1 MFEVSHININIYTTL
16 IEEIFEVNNLKI
28 TFLHTPLTTKG
39 PLDPQEPLDT
49 EKIESLILNGYNEK
63 AAEELFGIIENYE
76 THSNKELIYR
86 SLSLL
91 NLICDK
97 SPSISLRAIKNLS
110 HFIND
115 SDSWIRLVSLEI
127 SYQISLF
134 RPNLLIDLLNKIR
147 ERIYDKDPSVRR
159 LTVKIIGNL
168 ILSLHMDL
176 GELQEMIEEYTEKL
190 MDNDWKVKLNV
201 IKTIQKILNQDYT
214 KIQNLEPLLSMVIIN
229 LRDEDDDVARA
240 AAELLKI
247 HGTYF
252 LTKEKIFYILLNL
265 LYNEENRVK
274 ELIIWLFGEIGKE
287 KSSEI
292 ILIIPKL
299 INLLKEKDYRIQLK
313 VIEAL
318 VNIAENNFD
327 QIWANLLHSM
337 LETSDS
343 NYRNSLINAIFHL
356 SRKNITEIFPYLFEE
371 LENPSEN
378 IREGI
383 ALVFK
388 RLFEEYQIEIENE
401 ITKIL
406 YQLESR
412 FWRER
417 KKTIILLQNI
427 CFILES
433 KKIAVWI
440 TIELNNALKIEKDP
454 EVKEEVIYALK
465 NVKTNFLDIDDT
477 IERIKNELSIFQK
490 RIIEFQKIPAQFRE
504 KLNSYIQNFK
514 FNDTEIQLNEKYDK
528 ILKKIKKF
536 NHSINKFEYKRL
548 AFDLIEEW
556 EETRVQIIEELSII
570 KGFISEICEEKKTV
584 YVSNLKENINVIIDR
599 INVLKAEFE
608 YVKESKFEADLDE
621 QLSAIELSSI
631 KDDKLSYITQIRKKL
646 FKLDGDIRELLID
659 NVEFNEIFKDLLQKW
674 VATKIEIQEYLNDL
688 DRQIKL
694 MKDKLIDYILQ
705 AEPISTS
712 SESKK
717 INGISTELSYQL
729 LQGHIQSIITERI
742 DGMKNFN
749 EDFNKLVN
757 KLEILIKKNE
767 FSDAKRLIE
776 MNSAQ
781 TQNYIEEAEKQI
793 DVILGK
799 EKIFE
804 DNNIFNL
811 YVRPY
816 LNKFNASK
824 ELLINKSKN
833 FVRKSNNKL
842 YLNQIKYYLKIIN
855 PIKIDLLAS
864 YIKLDSESVKDL
876 ALKFINKNKL
886 NAKIINDKIYFQQ
899 IESEIPGS
907 KEILFFKNIKTIGN
921 EIYLNFK
928 LTNPSNFDFKD
939 LQVSL
944 KVPSYL
950 NFQRKESFPKF
961 LQINELKHG
970 KIFKF
975 NYVLKVDKQKELKKN
990 LFDPTADEIKLDLH
1004 YRDQFDIARKTTK
1017 HIDLYFP

>member
-1 MFEVSHININIYTTL
+1 MTTQ
-16 IEEIFEVNNLKI
+16 E
-28 TFLHTPLTTKG
+28 
-39 PLDPQEPLDT
+39 PLDSKEPLDT
-49 EKIESLILNGYNEK
+49 EKIETLILNGYNEK
-63 AAEELFGIIENYE
+63 ASEEIFSIIERYE
-76 THSNKELIYR
+76 NHSNKEIIYR

-97 SPSISLRAIKNLS
+97 SPEISERTIKSIS
-110 HFIND
+110 HFVND
-115 SDSWIRLVSLEI
+115 PDSWIRLVSLEI

-134 RPNLLIDLLNKIR
+134 RPNLLIELLNKIR
-147 ERIYDKDPSVRR
+147 GRVYDHDSSVRR
-159 LTVKIIGNL
+159 LAVKIIGNL
-168 ILSLHMDL
+168 ILSLHIDID
-176 GELQEMIEEYTEKL
+176 ELREIIEEYTEKL

-201 IKTIQKILNQDYT
+201 IRTIQKILNQDYT
-214 KIQNLEPLLSMVIIN
+214 KIRNLEPLLSMVIIN

-292 ILIIPKL
+292 ISIIPKL
-299 INLLKEKDYRIQLK
+299 ISLLKEKDYRIQLK
-313 VIEAL
+313 VIETL

-327 QIWANLLHSM
+327 QIWANLLHSI
-337 LETSDS
+337 LEANDS
-343 NYRNSLINAIFHL
+343 NYRNSLINAVFHL
-356 SRKNITEIFPYLFEE
+356 CRQNIIEIFPYLFEE

-378 IREGI
+378 IRESI

-433 KKIAVWI
+433 KKIAIWI
-440 TIELNNALKIEKDP
+440 TIELTKALKIEKDP
-454 EVKEEVIYALK
+454 EVKDEIIYTLK
-465 NVKTNFLDIDDT
+465 NIHTNFANIDES
-477 IERIKNELSIFQK
+477 IGRINNELSLFHK

-504 KLNSYIQNFK
+504 KLNSYIQIFK
-514 FNDTEIQLNEKYDK
+514 FNDTEIQLNEKYNK

-536 NHSINKFEYKRL
+536 NHMINKFDYKRL
-548 AFDLIEEW
+548 AYDLIEEW

-570 KGFISEICEEKKTV
+570 KGFISEICEEKKAEF
-584 YVSNLKENINVIIDR
+584 VSNLKEKIKIISNRVD
-599 INVLKAEFE
+599 VLKAEFDHI
-608 YVKESKFEADLDE
+608 KENKFDNILDDQMSDLE
-621 QLSAIELSSI
+621 PINIS
-631 KDDKLSYITQIRKKL
+631 DDKLGYITQIRKKL
-646 FKLDGDIRELLID
+646 FNLDNIIRDLLID
-659 NVEFNEIFKDLLQKW
+659 NVEFNEIFKILLQKW
-674 VATKIEIQEYLNDL
+674 VAVKIEIQEYLNDL

-694 MKDKLIDYILQ
+694 MKDKLFETEIP
-705 AEPISTS
+705 AS
-712 SESKK
+712 
-717 INGISTELSYQL
+717 INGISNELNFQL

-742 DGMKNFN
+742 EGMKRFN
-749 EDFNKLVN
+749 EDFDKLGD
-757 KLEILIKKNE
+757 KIELLIKKNE
-767 FSDAKRLIE
+767 FSNTKILIE
-776 MNSAQ
+776 LNSTQIQ
-781 TQNYIEEAEKQI
+781 TYIEETERQI

-799 EKIFE
+799 EKVFE

-811 YVRPY
+811 YIRPF

-824 ELLINKSKN
+824 ELLINKLKH

-842 YLNQIKYYLKIIN
+842 YLNQIKYYLNVIN
-855 PIKIDLLAS
+855 PIKLDLLAS
-864 YIKLDSESVKDL
+864 YIKIDVEPLKDL
-876 ALKFINKNKL
+876 VLKFMSKNKL
-886 NAKIINDKIYFQQ
+886 NAKIINEKLYYQQ
-899 IESEIPGS
+899 IESEIPDS

-939 LQVSL
+939 L
-944 KVPSYL
+944 
-950 NFQRKESFPKF
+950 
-961 LQINELKHG
+961 
-970 KIFKF
+970 
-975 NYVLKVDKQKELKKN
+975 
-990 LFDPTADEIKLDLH
+990 
-1004 YRDQFDIARKTTK
+1004 
-1017 HIDLYFP
+1017 

>member
-1 MFEVSHININIYTTL
+1 MTTL
-16 IEEIFEVNNLKI
+16 
-28 TFLHTPLTTKG
+28 T
-39 PLDPQEPLDT
+39 LDT

-63 AAEELFGIIENYE
+63 AAEEIFGIIENYDI
-76 THSNKELIYR
+76 HSDKELIYR

-97 SPSISLRAIKNLS
+97 TPSISLRAISNIT

-127 SYQISLF
+127 LYQISLF
-134 RPNLLIDLLNKIR
+134 RPNLLIELINKIR
-147 ERIYDKDPSVRR
+147 GRLYDQDSSVRR

-168 ILSLHMDL
+168 ILSLHIDL
-176 GELQEMIEEYTEKL
+176 NELQEIIEEYTEKL

-292 ILIIPKL
+292 ISIIPKL

-356 SRKNITEIFPYLFEE
+356 CRKNITEIFIYLFEE

-401 ITKIL
+401 ITKII

-417 KKTIILLQNI
+417 KRTINLLQHI

-440 TIELNNALKIEKDP
+440 TIELNDALKVEKDP
-454 EVKEEVIYALK
+454 EVKEEIIYTLK
-465 NVKTNFLDIDDT
+465 NIKTNFPDIDDT
-477 IERIKNELSIFQK
+477 IERINNELLLFQK
-490 RIIEFQKIPAQFRE
+490 RIAEFQKIPAQFRE
-504 KLNSYIQNFK
+504 KLNSYIENFK
-514 FNDTEIQLNEKYDK
+514 FNDTEIQLNEKYNK

-536 NHSINKFEYKRL
+536 HQIINKFDYKRL

-570 KGFISEICEEKKTV
+570 KGFISEICEEKKTEFIV
-584 YVSNLKENINVIIDR
+584 NLKEKIKLLENRID
-599 INVLKAEFE
+599 ILKTEFDFI
-608 YVKESKFEADLDE
+608 KENKFEVKIDD
-621 QLSAIELSSI
+621 SITKIELPI
-631 KDDKLSYITQIRKKL
+631 TKDDNLGYITQIRKKL
-646 FKLDGDIRELLID
+646 FKIDSDIRELLIN
-659 NVEFNEIFKDLLQKW
+659 NVEFDEIFKDLLQKW

-694 MKDKLIDYILQ
+694 MKDKLVDYVLQ
-705 AEPISTS
+705 AEPISIS
-712 SESKK
+712 SESER

-742 DGMKNFN
+742 EGMKHFN
-749 EDFNKLVN
+749 EDFDKLVN
-757 KLEILIKKNE
+757 KHDFLIKKNE

-776 MNSAQ
+776 MNSTQ
-781 TQNYIEEAEKQI
+781 IQNYIEEAEKQI

-804 DNNIFNL
+804 DNNMFNL

-824 ELLINKSKN
+824 ELLINRLKN
-833 FVRKSNNKL
+833 FVRKSQNKL

-855 PIKIDLLAS
+855 PIKLDLLAN
-864 YIKLDSESVKDL
+864 YIKLDLERLKDL
-876 ALKFINKNKL
+876 VFKFINKNKL
-886 NAKIINDKIYFQQ
+886 NAKFINEKLYFQQ
-899 IESEIPGS
+899 IESEIPDS

-939 LQVSL
+939 LQISL

-950 NFQRKESFPKF
+950 NFQRKDSFPKF
-961 LQINELKHG
+961 LQLHELKPG

-990 LFDPTADEIKLDLH
+990 LFDPTADEIKLDLY

>member
-1 MFEVSHININIYTTL
+1 MTTL
-16 IEEIFEVNNLKI
+16 
-28 TFLHTPLTTKG
+28 T
-39 PLDPQEPLDT
+39 LDT

-63 AAEELFGIIENYE
+63 AAEEIFGIIENYDN
-76 THSNKELIYR
+76 HSDKELIYR
-86 SLSLL
+86 SLSFL

-97 SPSISLRAIKNLS
+97 TPSISLRAISNIT

-134 RPNLLIDLLNKIR
+134 RPNLLIELIDKIR
-147 ERIYDKDPSVRR
+147 GRLYDQDSSVRR

-168 ILSLHMDL
+168 ILSLHIDL
-176 GELQEMIEEYTEKL
+176 SELQEIIEEYTEKL
-190 MDNDWKVKLNV
+190 MDNDWKVKFNV

-214 KIQNLEPLLSMVIIN
+214 KIRDLEPLLSMVIIN

-252 LTKEKIFYILLNL
+252 LSKEKILYILLNL

-292 ILIIPKL
+292 ISIIPKL

-327 QIWANLLHSM
+327 QIWANLLHSI
-337 LETSDS
+337 LEASDS

-356 SRKNITEIFPYLFEE
+356 CRKNITDIFPYLFEE

-417 KKTIILLQNI
+417 KKTIVLLQNI

-440 TIELNNALKIEKDP
+440 TIELNNTLKVEKDP
-454 EVKEEVIYALK
+454 EIKEEIIYTLK
-465 NVKTNFLDIDDT
+465 NIKTNFPDIDNT
-477 IERIKNELSIFQK
+477 IERINNELTIFQK

-514 FNDTEIQLNEKYDK
+514 FNTTEIQLNEKYNK
-528 ILKKIKKF
+528 ILKKVKKF
-536 NHSINKFEYKRL
+536 HHIINRFEYKRL
-548 AFDLIEEW
+548 AFDLIEDW

-570 KGFISEICEEKKTV
+570 KGFISEICEEKKAEFIFD
-584 YVSNLKENINVIIDR
+584 LKEIINIIIDR
-599 INVLKAEFE
+599 INILKAEFE
-608 YVKESKFEADLDE
+608 FVKESKFEVDLDA
-621 QLSAIELSSI
+621 QLSSI
-631 KDDKLSYITQIRKKL
+631 ELIDMKDDTLGYITQIRKKL
-646 FKLDGDIRELLID
+646 FKLDGDIRELLIN

-705 AEPISTS
+705 AEPMTIS

-717 INGISTELSYQL
+717 INGFSTELSFQL
-729 LQGHIQSIITERI
+729 LQGHIQSIITEKI
-742 DGMKNFN
+742 EGMKKFN
-749 EDFNKLVN
+749 EDFNKLVD
-757 KLEILIKKNE
+757 KLDFLIKKSE
-767 FSDAKRLIE
+767 FSNAKRLIE

-781 TQNYIEEAEKQI
+781 IQNFIEESENQI
-793 DVILGK
+793 DAILGK

-811 YVRPY
+811 YIRPY
-816 LNKFNASK
+816 LDKFNASK
-824 ELLINKSKN
+824 ELLINRLKN
-833 FVRKSNNKL
+833 FIRKSINKL
-842 YLNQIKYYLKIIN
+842 YLNQIKHYLKVIN
-855 PIKIDLLAS
+855 PIKLDLLAN
-864 YIKLDSESVKDL
+864 YIKLDIERLKDL
-876 ALKFINKNKL
+876 VLKFINKNKL
-886 NAKIINDKIYFQQ
+886 NAKVINEKLYFQQ
-899 IESEIPGS
+899 IESEMPDS

-939 LQVSL
+939 LQISL

-950 NFQRKESFPKF
+950 DIQRKDSYPKF
-961 LQINELKHG
+961 LQINELKPG

-1017 HIDLYFP
+1017 HIDLFIS

>member
-1 MFEVSHININIYTTL
+1 YFLFAIIILKHIYISLTEQIIEGLFFKITYLPTTL
-16 IEEIFEVNNLKI
+16 TIIS
-28 TFLHTPLTTKG
+28 
-39 PLDPQEPLDT
+39 LDT
-49 EKIESLILNGYNEK
+49 EKIEILILKGHNEK
-63 AAEELFGIIENYE
+63 AAEEIFSLIEDYE
-76 THSNKELIYR
+76 NHSYKELIYR

-97 SPSISLRAIKNLS
+97 SPTISLRAIKNINQ
-110 HFIND
+110 FIND

-134 RPNLLIDLLNKIR
+134 RPNLLIELLNKIR
-147 ERIYDKDPSVRR
+147 ARLYDQDPSVRR

-168 ILSLHMDL
+168 ILSLHLDIDQ
-176 GELQEMIEEYTEKL
+176 LQEIIEEYTEKL

-214 KIQNLEPLLSMVIIN
+214 KIRELEPLLSMVIIN

-252 LTKEKIFYILLNL
+252 LTKENILYILLNL
-265 LYNEENRVK
+265 LYNEKNRVK

-292 ILIIPKL
+292 ISIIPKL
-299 INLLKEKDYRIQLK
+299 INLLKETDYRIQLK

-318 VNIAENNFD
+318 VSIAENNFD

-337 LETSDS
+337 LEASDL

-356 SRKNITEIFPYLFEE
+356 CRKHITEIFPYLFEE

-388 RLFEEYQIEIENE
+388 RLFEEFQIEIENE

-417 KKTIILLQNI
+417 KKNVVLIQNI
-427 CFILES
+427 CFILEN

-440 TIELNNALKIEKDP
+440 TIELNKALSIEKDP
-454 EVKEEVIYALK
+454 EVKNEIIHTLK
-465 NVKTNFLDIDDT
+465 NIKTNFTGIDSA
-477 IERIKNELSIFQK
+477 IERINNELSLFQK
-490 RIIEFQKIPAQFRE
+490 RIVEFQKIPAQFRE
-504 KLNSYIQNFK
+504 KLNSYIENFK
-514 FNDTEIQLNEKYDK
+514 FNDTEIQLNTKYNK

-536 NHSINKFEYKRL
+536 DNIIKRFDYKRL
-548 AFDLIEEW
+548 AFDLIEDW

-570 KGFISEICEEKKTV
+570 KSFISEICEEKKSEFI
-584 YVSNLKENINVIIDR
+584 SNLKETINVILNR
-599 INVLKAEFE
+599 IKILKAEFE
-608 YVKESKFEADLDE
+608 FVKENKLEINIDE
-621 QLSAIELSSI
+621 EISAIELNDI
-631 KDDKLSYITQIRKKL
+631 RDEKLAYVTQIRKKL
-646 FKLDGDIRELLID
+646 FNLDNEIRELLID
-659 NVEFNEIFKDLLQKW
+659 NVEFNEILKDLLQKW
-674 VATKIEIQEYLNDL
+674 VETKIEIQEYLSDL
-688 DRQIKL
+688 DRHIKL
-694 MKDKLIDYILQ
+694 MKDKLIEYIIQ
-705 AEPISTS
+705 PGEIIES
-712 SESKK
+712 SKSIE
-717 INGISTELSYQL
+717 INGISTELNYQL
-729 LQGHIQSIITERI
+729 LQGHFQTIITEKI
-742 DGMKNFN
+742 EGMKRLND
-749 EDFNKLVN
+749 DFERLNAKLDF
-757 KLEILIKKNE
+757 LFKKNE
-767 FSDAKRLIE
+767 FSDAKRLIG
-776 MNSAQ
+776 MSSTQ
-781 TQNYIEEAEKQI
+781 IQNYIEEAENKI
-793 DVILGK
+793 DAILGK

-811 YVRPY
+811 YIRPY

-824 ELLINKSKN
+824 ELLINRLKT
-833 FVRKSNNKL
+833 FVRKANNSL
-842 YLNQIKYYLKIIN
+842 NLNQIKYYLKIIN
-855 PIKIDLLAS
+855 PIKLELLGN
-864 YIKLDSESVKDL
+864 YIKLDIDKLRDVV
-876 ALKFINKNKL
+876 LKFINKNKL
-886 NAKIINDKIYFQQ
+886 NAKILNDTLYYQQ
-899 IESEIPGS
+899 IESEITDS

-939 LQVSL
+939 LQISL
-944 KVPSYL
+944 KIPSYL
-950 NFQRKESFPKF
+950 SFQRKDSFPKF
-961 LQINELKHG
+961 LQINELKPG
-970 KIFKF
+970 KNFLF

-990 LFDPTADEIKLDLH
+990 LFDPTADEIKLELH

-1017 HIDLYFP
+1017 HIDIFIP

>member
-1 MFEVSHININIYTTL
+1 MTTL
-16 IEEIFEVNNLKI
+16 
-28 TFLHTPLTTKG
+28 T
-39 PLDPQEPLDT
+39 LDT

-63 AAEELFGIIENYE
+63 AAEEIFGIIENYDN
-76 THSNKELIYR
+76 HSDKELIYR
-86 SLSLL
+86 SLSFL

-97 SPSISLRAIKNLS
+97 TPSISLRAISNIT

-134 RPNLLIDLLNKIR
+134 RPNLLIELIDKIR
-147 ERIYDKDPSVRR
+147 GRLYDQDSSVRR

-168 ILSLHMDL
+168 ILSLHIDL
-176 GELQEMIEEYTEKL
+176 SELQEIIEEYTEKL
-190 MDNDWKVKLNV
+190 MDNDWKVKFNV

-214 KIQNLEPLLSMVIIN
+214 KIRDLEPLLSMVIIN

-252 LTKEKIFYILLNL
+252 LSKEKILYILLNL

-292 ILIIPKL
+292 ISIIPKL

-327 QIWANLLHSM
+327 QIWANLLHSI
-337 LETSDS
+337 LEASDS

-356 SRKNITEIFPYLFEE
+356 CRKNITDIFPYLFEE

-417 KKTIILLQNI
+417 KKTIVLLQNI
-427 CFILES
+427 CFILGS

-440 TIELNNALKIEKDP
+440 TIELNNTLKVEKDP
-454 EVKEEVIYALK
+454 EIKEEIIYTLK
-465 NVKTNFLDIDDT
+465 NIKTNFPDIDNT
-477 IERIKNELSIFQK
+477 IERINNELTIFQK

-514 FNDTEIQLNEKYDK
+514 FNTTEIQLNEKYNK
-528 ILKKIKKF
+528 ILKKVKKF
-536 NHSINKFEYKRL
+536 HHIINRFEYKRL
-548 AFDLIEEW
+548 AFDLIEDW

-570 KGFISEICEEKKTV
+570 KGFISEICEEKKAEFIFD
-584 YVSNLKENINVIIDR
+584 LKEIINIIIDR
-599 INVLKAEFE
+599 INILKAEFE
-608 YVKESKFEADLDE
+608 FVKESKFEVDLDA
-621 QLSAIELSSI
+621 QLSSI
-631 KDDKLSYITQIRKKL
+631 ELIDMKDDTLGYITQIRKKL
-646 FKLDGDIRELLID
+646 FKLDGDIRELLIN

-705 AEPISTS
+705 AEPMTIS

-717 INGISTELSYQL
+717 INGFSTELGFQL
-729 LQGHIQSIITERI
+729 LQGHIQSIITEKI
-742 DGMKNFN
+742 EGMKKFN
-749 EDFNKLVN
+749 EDFNKLVD
-757 KLEILIKKNE
+757 KLDFLIKKSE
-767 FSDAKRLIE
+767 FSNGKRLIE
-776 MNSAQ
+776 MNS
-781 TQNYIEEAEKQI
+781 TQIQNFIEESENQI
-793 DVILGK
+793 DAILGK

-811 YVRPY
+811 YIRPY
-816 LNKFNASK
+816 LDKFNASK
-824 ELLINKSKN
+824 ELLINRLKN
-833 FVRKSNNKL
+833 FIRKSINKL
-842 YLNQIKYYLKIIN
+842 YLNQIKHYLKVIN
-855 PIKIDLLAS
+855 PIKLDLLAN
-864 YIKLDSESVKDL
+864 YIKLDIERLKDL
-876 ALKFINKNKL
+876 VLKFINKNKL
-886 NAKIINDKIYFQQ
+886 NAKVINEKLYFQQ
-899 IESEIPGS
+899 IESEMPDS

-939 LQVSL
+939 LQISL

-950 NFQRKESFPKF
+950 DIQRKDSYPKF
-961 LQINELKHG
+961 LQINELKPG

-1017 HIDLYFP
+1017 HIDLFIS

>member
-1 MFEVSHININIYTTL
+1 
-16 IEEIFEVNNLKI
+16 
-28 TFLHTPLTTKG
+28 LTTQD
-39 PLDPQEPLDT
+39 PLDSQEPLDT

-63 AAEELFGIIENYE
+63 ASEEIFSIIERYE
-76 THSNKELIYR
+76 NHSNKELIYR

-97 SPSISLRAIKNLS
+97 SPQISESVIKIINP
-110 HFIND
+110 FVND

-134 RPNLLIDLLNKIR
+134 RPNLLIELIGKIR
-147 ERIYDKDPSVRR
+147 GRLYDHDPSVRR

-168 ILSLHMDL
+168 ILSLHIDL
-176 GELQEMIEEYTEKL
+176 DELRDIIEEYTEKL

-214 KIQNLEPLLSMVIIN
+214 KIRNLEPLLSMVIIN

-287 KSSEI
+287 KSPEI
-292 ILIIPKL
+292 ISIIPKL

-313 VIEAL
+313 VVEAL
-318 VNIAENNFD
+318 VNIAKNNFD
-327 QIWANLLHSM
+327 QIWANLLHSIS
-337 LETSDS
+337 EANDS

-356 SRKNITEIFPYLFEE
+356 SRQNITDDIFPYLFEE

-378 IREGI
+378 IRESI

-433 KKIAVWI
+433 KKIAIWI
-440 TIELNNALKIEKDP
+440 TIELNKTLKIEKDL
-454 EVKEEVIYALK
+454 EVKDEIIYTLK
-465 NVKTNFLDIDDT
+465 NIHANFTDIDDS
-477 IERIKNELSIFQK
+477 IGRINNELSLFHR

-514 FNDTEIQLNEKYDK
+514 FNDTEIQLNEKYNK

-536 NHSINKFEYKRL
+536 NNILNQFDYKRL

-570 KGFISEICEEKKTV
+570 KGFISEICEEKKAEF
-584 YVSNLKENINVIIDR
+584 VSNLKDKIKIISNRVD
-599 INVLKAEFE
+599 VLKAEFD
-608 YVKESKFEADLDE
+608 YVKENKFDIIINNKIPDLGPTKID
-621 QLSAIELSSI
+621 
-631 KDDKLSYITQIRKKL
+631 DDKLSYITQIRKKL
-646 FKLDGDIRELLID
+646 FNMDNEIRDLLID
-659 NVEFNEIFKDLLQKW
+659 NVEFNEVFKILLQKW

-688 DRQIKL
+688 DRQIRL
-694 MKDKLIDYILQ
+694 MKDKLFETKIP
-705 AEPISTS
+705 ATVSEIS
-712 SESKK
+712 
-717 INGISTELSYQL
+717 NELTFQL

-742 DGMKNFN
+742 EGMKRFN
-749 EDFNKLVN
+749 DDFDKLSD
-757 KLEILIKKNE
+757 KIDFLIKKNE
-767 FSDAKRLIE
+767 FSDTKRLIE
-776 MNSAQ
+776 MNS
-781 TQNYIEEAEKQI
+781 TQIQAFIEETEKKI

-799 EKIFE
+799 EKVFE

-811 YVRPY
+811 YIRPFI
-816 LNKFNASK
+816 NKFNASK
-824 ELLINKSKN
+824 ELLINRLKN
-833 FVRKSNNKL
+833 FGRKSNNKL
-842 YLNQIKYYLKIIN
+842 YLNQIKYYLNIIN
-855 PIKIDLLAS
+855 PIKLDLLAN
-864 YIKLDSESVKDL
+864 YIKIDVEPLKDL
-876 ALKFINKNKL
+876 VLKFMSKNKL
-886 NAKIINDKIYFQQ
+886 NAKIINEKLYYQQ
-899 IESEIPGS
+899 IESEIPDS
-907 KEILFFKNIKTIGN
+907 REILFFKNIKTIGN

-939 LQVSL
+939 LQISL

-961 LQINELKHG
+961 LQINELKPG

-1017 HIDLYFP
+1017 HIDLFIS

>member
-1 MFEVSHININIYTTL
+1 
-16 IEEIFEVNNLKI
+16 
-28 TFLHTPLTTKG
+28 LTTQE
-39 PLDPQEPLDT
+39 PLDSQEPLDT
-49 EKIESLILNGYNEK
+49 EKIESLIINGYNEK
-63 AAEELFGIIENYE
+63 AAEELFGIIENYKN
-76 THSNKELIYR
+76 HSDKELIYR

-97 SPSISLRAIKNLS
+97 SPSISTRSIKNLNQ
-110 HFIND
+110 FVND

-134 RPNLLIDLLNKIR
+134 RPNLLLELLEKIR
-147 ERIYDKDPSVRR
+147 GRLYDQDPSVRR

-168 ILSLHMDL
+168 ILSLYIET
-176 GELQEMIEEYTEKL
+176 GELQEIVEEYTEKL

-201 IKTIQKILNQDYT
+201 IKTIQRVLNQDYT
-214 KIQNLEPLLSMVIIN
+214 KIRNLEPLLSMVIIN

-292 ILIIPKL
+292 ISIIPKL
-299 INLLKEKDYRIQLK
+299 INILKEKDYRIQSK
-313 VIEAL
+313 IIEAL

-327 QIWANLLHSM
+327 QIWANLLHSL
-337 LETSDS
+337 LEASDS

-356 SRKNITEIFPYLFEE
+356 CRKNIIEIFPYLFEE

-401 ITKIL
+401 ITKII

-417 KKTIILLQNI
+417 KKTIILLQNT

-440 TIELNNALKIEKDP
+440 TIELNNALNIEKDP
-454 EVKEEVIYALK
+454 EVKDEIIYTLK
-465 NVKTNFLDIDDT
+465 NIRSKFSDIDDT
-477 IERIKNELSIFQK
+477 IERINNELSIFEK
-490 RIIEFQKIPAQFRE
+490 RIVEFQKIPAQFRE

-514 FNDTEIQLNEKYDK
+514 FNDTEIQLNRKYSK

-536 NHSINKFEYKRL
+536 DNIIKKFDYKRL
-548 AFDLIEEW
+548 AFELVEDW
-556 EETRVQIIEELSII
+556 EDTRVQIIEELSII
-570 KGFISEICEEKKTV
+570 KGFISEICEEKKSEF
-584 YVSNLKENINVIIDR
+584 VSNLKEKINVLTNRVD
-599 INVLKAEFE
+599 VLKAEFE
-608 YVKESKFEADLDE
+608 YIKEKKFEIEIDE
-621 QLSAIELSSI
+621 GVSNVEFIYSQ
-631 KDDKLSYITQIRKKL
+631 DDKLGYITQIRKKL
-646 FKLDGDIRELLID
+646 FKLDGDIRELLIG

-674 VATKIEIQEYLNDL
+674 VETKIDIQEYLNDL

-694 MKDKLIDYILQ
+694 MKDKLINYLTQPGIITES
-705 AEPISTS
+705 AKST
-712 SESKK
+712 EF
-717 INGISTELSYQL
+717 NGISNELSFQL

-742 DGMKNFN
+742 EGMKNFN
-749 EDFNKLVN
+749 EDFTKLIE
-757 KLEILIKKNE
+757 KLDTLIKKNE
-767 FSDAKRLIE
+767 FSDAQRLLE
-776 MNSAQ
+776 MNSTQ
-781 TQNYIEEAEKQI
+781 IQNYIEDTENQI
-793 DVILGK
+793 DAIIGRENV
-799 EKIFE
+799 FE
-804 DNNIFNL
+804 DNNVFNL
-811 YVRPY
+811 YIRPY
-816 LNKFNASK
+816 LNKINALK
-824 ELLINKSKN
+824 ELLINRLKN

-842 YLNQIKYYLKIIN
+842 YLNQIKYYLKMIN
-855 PIKIDLLAS
+855 PIKLDLLAN
-864 YIKLDSESVKDL
+864 YIKLDIERLKDL
-876 ALKFINKNKL
+876 VLKFISKNKL
-886 NAKIINDKIYFQQ
+886 NAKIINEKLYFQQ
-899 IESEIPGS
+899 IESEIHDS

-939 LQVSL
+939 LQISL

-950 NFQRKESFPKF
+950 NFQRKESFPKY
-961 LQINELKHG
+961 LQLNELKPG
-970 KIFKF
+970 KNFQF

-990 LFDPTADEIKLDLH
+990 LFDPSADEIKLDLH
-1004 YRDQFDIARKTTK
+1004 YRDEFDIARKTTK
-1017 HIDLYFP
+1017 HIDLFIR